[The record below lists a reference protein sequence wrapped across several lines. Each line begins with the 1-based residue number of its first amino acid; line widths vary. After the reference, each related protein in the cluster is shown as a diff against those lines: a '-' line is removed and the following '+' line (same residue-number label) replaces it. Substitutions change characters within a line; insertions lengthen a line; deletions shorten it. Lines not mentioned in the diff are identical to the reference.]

1 MDIEGKTIWQLAC
14 GDTDRNY
21 ADVCLKWDVIL
32 NGPGYAGKWH
42 KCEEQL
48 RNDGW
53 TSKKLSDLRRFAEDI
68 KDGDIVVLRLGTKKV
83 MGVGVVV
90 GGYDWSNIFS
100 DVDGWNLQHFRR
112 VKWYWRGG
120 DQVPDLATYAMKLG
134 DTTQKLDSK
143 KVEVTN
149 WLRGLSIPQSE
160 IDRDLVQLPQESSKP
175 VTIEQVSE
183 YLFDSGVSSNSVE
196 TLVTEIDELVQIA
209 KWYNKERENS
219 PSESETVSYL
229 VVPLLRAL
237 GWTHQKMAIEW
248 HNVDIALFSSLPRSP
263 ETTSVVVEAKKKGNS
278 CLMAKSQ
285 AETYAKDK
293 TNCTRLIVTDGLR
306 YGVYVRNGAE
316 FDLLAYLNL
325 TAMKDGYPIYDD
337 CKGAKE
343 ALQAMM
349 PEFNG

>member
-1 MDIEGKTIWQLAC
+1 MDIDGKTIWQQAC

-21 ADVCLKWDVIL
+21 SRVCLKWDVIL
-32 NGPGYAGKWH
+32 NGPGYAGRWH
-42 KCEEQL
+42 GCKKKLQE
-48 RNDGW
+48 DGW
-53 TSKKLSDLRRFAEDI
+53 TSKKLSDLRRFADDMKE
-68 KDGDIVVLRLGTKKV
+68 GDIVVLRLGTSYV
-83 MGVGVVV
+83 LGVGVVV
-90 GGYDWSNIFS
+90 GAYDWSNLFS

-112 VKWYWRGG
+112 VKWYWRAQGQAKRF
-120 DQVPDLATYAMKLG
+120 DTYTMKLG
-134 DTTQKLDSK
+134 DTTQKLNSQ
-143 KVEVTN
+143 VVTD
-149 WLRGLSIPQSE
+149 WLRSLSIPQSE
-160 IDRDLVQLPQESSKP
+160 IDRDLVQLPKVSSED
-175 VTIEQVSE
+175 VTIDQISE
-183 YLFDSGVSSNSVE
+183 YMFDRGVSSHSVE

-209 KWYNKERENS
+209 KWYNKDRKNS

-278 CLMAKSQ
+278 CLTAKLQ
-285 AETYAKDK
+285 AESYAKDK
-293 TNCTRLIVTDGLR
+293 TNCARLIVTDGLR

-316 FDLLAYLNL
+316 FNLLAYLNL
-325 TAMKDGYPIYDD
+325 TAMRDGYPIYDD

-343 ALQAMM
+343 ALQAMT